1 MRKSIMDNMEKEIKK
16 DIGNDI
22 KKEDTAKKKHGAF
35 FWFVLTCIF
44 SFIAGSSILIVSV
57 FWDHRMYD
65 STKQFRKNCEERLL
79 TGYSVYALSDFSDD
93 FNMSE
98 LKDTNFQYAVYKT
111 GDPASVDITDPA
123 SFLVCTIPEDVLE
136 QESDK
141 LFRYSATLGP
151 DSYFN
156 WNIDNIWNCY
166 GYVISNHL
174 YSQENTP
181 EKNVITDIVYIWNT
195 DRAYIISGG
204 YYFPVNI
211 FFEDKEGN
219 RVFDVRGMVNSAR
232 DGWLE
237 NYRDYYALIDAG
249 LETDMYVDIR
259 EIQVSGSGV
268 LAGYVS
274 CEELAEWYMD
284 FTTWTVNIY
293 RNSDVSDKPAEGE
306 DYYLIA
312 RAAEPLN
319 TASDDLFAK
328 SAPVI
333 DLAVSFRYLPIVLA
347 VIFSLLAVMTFICF
361 VIRFFAW
368 VGRGWKKIRYQW
380 RGNVGLLLRLIAIC
394 AVFGII
400 ELIFAGISIAGY
412 SLEAALFFWCITVLL
427 AKAVFILFA
436 LQLNRIAMG
445 AERMASGDIGTPV
458 DTKHMLFDFKK
469 IGENINSAGIGMERA
484 VQDRMKSERFKTEL
498 ISNVSHD
505 IKTPL
510 TSIIS
515 YVELLK
521 QQPEGEAPDPEYL
534 DALERQSVKLKKLL
548 EDLIEASK
556 AQTGNLK
563 AELVPCNV
571 NMILHQ
577 VIGEYE
583 EKLAANNIELK
594 IRMPEE
600 DVNIMAD
607 NQHLQRVLDNLFTN
621 ISKYSQPGTRAYLNL
636 SGGSDEAVIEL
647 KNTSREPLNMTS
659 DELLERFARGDSSRG
674 SEGNGLGLS
683 IAQSLTELMNGKLR
697 LVVDGD
703 LFKIILLFPRIGDQT
718 PD

>member
-1 MRKSIMDNMEKEIKK
+1 MDKMEKEIKT
-16 DIGNDI
+16 DIDNDS
-22 KKEDTAKKKHGAF
+22 KNDVGKENKVRKKHGAF
-35 FWFVLTCIF
+35 FWFVLTFIF
-44 SFIAGSSILIVSV
+44 SCIAGVSILITAL

-65 STKQFRKNCEERLL
+65 STKLFRKNCNERLM

-93 FNMSE
+93 FNMGE

-111 GDPASVDITDPA
+111 DDPSSVDITDPE
-123 SFLVCTIPEDVLE
+123 SFLVCTIPEDVLKR
-136 QESDK
+136 ESDR

-151 DSYFN
+151 NSYFN

-166 GYVISNHL
+166 GYIISNHL
-174 YSQENTP
+174 YSNENTY
-181 EKNVITDIVYIWNT
+181 EKHTISEIIYIWNT
-195 DRAYIISGG
+195 DRAYVISDG

-219 RVFDVRGMVNSAR
+219 RSYDVRGMVNSAR

-237 NYRDYYALIDAG
+237 NYRDYYALIDTEST
-249 LETDMYVDIR
+249 ETDTYVDIR
-259 EIQVSGSGV
+259 EIRVSGSGA
-268 LAGYVS
+268 LAGYIS
-274 CEELAEWYMD
+274 SDELSEWYMD
-284 FTTWTVNIY
+284 FTTWTVDIY
-293 RNSDVSDKPAEGE
+293 RDGSEDNAPVSGE
-306 DYYLIA
+306 DYYLLA
-312 RAAEPLN
+312 RAADPLN

-333 DLAVSFRYLPIVLA
+333 DLAISFRYLPIVVA
-347 VIFSLLAVMTFICF
+347 GIFSLLAVMTFICF
-361 VIRFFAW
+361 IIRFFAW
-368 VGRGWKKIRYQW
+368 TGKVWKKIRYQW
-380 RGNVGLLLRLIAIC
+380 RGNVNLLLRLIAVC
-394 AVFGII
+394 TVFGIV

-412 SLEAALFFWCITVLL
+412 SLEAALFFWCTTVLL
-427 AKAVFILFA
+427 AMAVFLIFA
-436 LQLNRIAMG
+436 LQLNRIAKG
-445 AERMASGDIGTPV
+445 AERMASGEIGTPV
-458 DTKHMLFDFKK
+458 DTRHMLFDFKK

-521 QQPEGEAPDPEYL
+521 KQPEGSAPDPEYL

-563 AELVPCNV
+563 ADLVPCNV

-703 LFKIILLFPRIGDQT
+703 LFKIILLFPRIGDQEL
-718 PD
+718 

>member
-1 MRKSIMDNMEKEIKK
+1 MRKSTMDNMEKEIKK
-16 DIGNDI
+16 DIVKDN
-22 KKEDTAKKKHGAF
+22 KKEDALKKKHGAF

-65 STKQFRKNCEERLL
+65 STKQFRKSCEERIL

-93 FNMSE
+93 LNLSE

-111 GDPASVDITDPA
+111 DDPASVDITDPA
-123 SFLVCTIPEDVLE
+123 SFMVCTIPEDVLK
-136 QESDK
+136 QDSDR

-151 DSYFN
+151 NSYFN

-166 GYVISNHL
+166 GYIISNHL
-174 YSQENTP
+174 YAGDDQY
-181 EKNVITDIVYIWNT
+181 EKHTINEIIYIWNT
-195 DRAYIISGG
+195 DRAYILSDG

-211 FFEDKEGN
+211 FFEDREGE
-219 RVFDVRGMVNSAR
+219 RVYNVREMVNSSR

-237 NYRDYYALIDAG
+237 NYRDYYALIDGAEA
-249 LETDMYVDIR
+249 ETYVDIR
-259 EIQVSGSGV
+259 EIHVSGSGV
-268 LAGYVS
+268 LAGYNS
-274 CEELAEWYMD
+274 SDELSDWNMD
-284 FTTWTVNIY
+284 FTTWTVNTY
-293 RNSDVSDKPAEGE
+293 RNGSDNERPTGGE

-312 RAAEPLN
+312 RVADPLN

-333 DLAVSFRYLPIVLA
+333 DLAISLRYLPIA
-347 VIFSLLAVMTFICF
+347 IAGIFSLLAFMTFICF
-361 VIRFFAW
+361 VIRFFSW
-368 VGRGWKKIRYQW
+368 IGKIWKKIRYQW
-380 RGNVGLLLRLIAIC
+380 RGNVNLLLRLIAIC
-394 AVFGII
+394 TVFGIV

-412 SLEAALFFWCITVLL
+412 SLEAAVFFWCVTVLL
-427 AKAVFILFA
+427 AMAVFLIFA
-436 LQLNRIAMG
+436 LQLNRIAKG

-458 DTKHMLFDFKK
+458 DTRHMLFDFKK

-521 QQPEGEAPDPEYL
+521 QQPEGAAPDPEYL

-563 AELVPCNV
+563 ADLVPCNV

-703 LFKIILLFPRIGDQT
+703 LFKIILLFPRIGDQEL
-718 PD
+718 